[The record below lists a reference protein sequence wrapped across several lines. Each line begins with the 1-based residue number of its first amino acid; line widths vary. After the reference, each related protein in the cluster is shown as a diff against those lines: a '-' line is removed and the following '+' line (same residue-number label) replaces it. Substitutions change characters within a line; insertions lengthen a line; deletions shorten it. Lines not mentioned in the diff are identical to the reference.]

1 MPAKREAPAPSAGGT
16 VLVVEDEPVVLKFAS
31 SVLERRGYEV
41 LVAETPHQ
49 ALEIAARHDGQIDL
63 LLTDVV
69 LPGMSGHEL
78 AGVLGGA
85 RIGLKVLYMSGYPQ
99 SHISRQGLIGPA
111 TPYIQKPFTSAALS
125 EKVAQVLEHAEH
137 ALLTRR

>member
-1 MPAKREAPAPSAGGT
+1 MSAGGT

-31 SVLERRGYEV
+31 SVLERRGYSV

-49 ALEIAARHDGQIDL
+49 ALEVAARHDGQIDL

-69 LPGMSGHEL
+69 LPGMSGQEL

-85 RIGLKVLYMSGYPQ
+85 RLGLKVLYMSGYPQ
-99 SHISRQGLIGPA
+99 THVSRQGLIGRTRP
-111 TPYIQKPFTSAALS
+111 TFKNRS
-125 EKVAQVLEHAEH
+125 QVG
-137 ALLTRR
+137 R